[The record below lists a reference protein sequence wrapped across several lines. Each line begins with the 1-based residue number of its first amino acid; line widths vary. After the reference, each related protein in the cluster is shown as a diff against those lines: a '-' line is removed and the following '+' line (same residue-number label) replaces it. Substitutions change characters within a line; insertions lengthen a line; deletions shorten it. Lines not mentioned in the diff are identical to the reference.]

1 MIPVSIATAVLIYLC
16 VALFGVIMVWVR
28 FERGDAFKKYQVHP
42 KEVWNCS
49 VCTHTY
55 VDSLHR
61 DLSRCPQCR
70 SWNRR
75 PADGDESP
83 A

>member
-1 MIPVSIATAVLIYLC
+1 MIPVDFSTAVLIYLL
-16 VALFGVIMVWVR
+16 VTLIGVIAVWVR
-28 FERGDAFKKYQVHP
+28 FERGDAFKKYNVHP

-49 VCTHTY
+49 VCAYTY

-61 DLSRCPQCR
+61 ELSKCPQCQ

-75 PADGDESP
+75 NEDDDN
-83 A
+83 